1 MRFRISLLLLFIS
14 ISALSCKRSQH
25 SSRAFY
31 FWKSTC
37 NEEEHSAMYNYKP
50 DHIYLHY
57 FDVVWDE
64 RRQMPIPVSGPD
76 KSGYW
81 YWNRL
86 TSVKP
91 VIYIENRVFEKLS
104 ADSCAVFARKVGG
117 KIRTLTRQLSIKG
130 NISEIQF
137 DCDWTLRTKEKYFA
151 FIRAFR
157 ANENY
162 SVLSATIR
170 LYPYKYAQKMGVPPV
185 DRGML
190 MCYNINSIS
199 KQEVDNSIVTKEELQ
214 KYITG
219 KIVYPLPLDLA
230 FPVFGWYAWF
240 RNNDFQQIV
249 YEDARLTEDTSVFH
263 PAQANNFISKT
274 DTVIDNHYI
283 REGDVLRREYV
294 EPAALQEIISY
305 VTNKIPRHGAIAFY
319 HWDMDNSK
327 KYAHL
332 IQETFDHY

>member
-1 MRFRISLLLLFIS
+1 MRPRISLLLLFIIFS
-14 ISALSCKRSQH
+14 VLSCQRSRH
-25 SSRAFY
+25 ASHAFY
-31 FWKSTC
+31 YWKSSFY
-37 NEEEHSAMYNYKP
+37 EQDYGAMYRHKP
-50 DHIYLHY
+50 DLIYLHY

-64 RRQMPIPVSGPD
+64 RRQMPIPVSGAT
-76 KSGYW
+76 
-81 YWNRL
+81 
-86 TSVKP
+86 TSYNWSWRKLPGVKP

-104 ADSCAVFARKVGG
+104 SDSCAVFARKVGG
-117 KIRTLTRQLSIKG
+117 KIRRQTRELSITG

-137 DCDWTLRTKEKYFA
+137 DCDWTPLTKDKYFA

-162 SVLSATIR
+162 PKLSATIR
-170 LYPYKYAQKMGVPPV
+170 LYPYKYARKMGVPPV

-190 MCYNINSIS
+190 MCYNISSINNR
-199 KQEVDNSIVTKEELQ
+199 EVDNSIITKEELK

-249 YEDARLTEDTSVFH
+249 YGDTRLSEDTSVFQ
-263 PAQANNFISKT
+263 PAPANSFVSKI

-294 EPAALQEIISY
+294 EPAALREIISY

-319 HWDMDNSK
+319 HWDTDNIK
-327 KYAHL
+327 EYEQL